1 MSEEKQYISYNN
13 VHQLCQESAE
23 RIKKFQPDLIIAIGG
38 GGFIPAR
45 ILRTFLKEPGVPT
58 IRIFA
63 IILSLYE
70 DLNTL
75 GSQKENLGV
84 KVIRTQWIDYKQSKL
99 DLVGKNILIVD
110 EVDDT
115 RTTLHYAL
123 NELQKDA
130 NEQALAKGIDL
141 DKNPEKRTKFG
152 IFVLHDKMKPKKADL
167 PDEILHDETRY
178 IAGRRVPDQW
188 YAYPW
193 ESIDIVHHTDMAVK
207 QGNDIFL
214 DRTNIN

>member
-1 MSEEKQYISYNN
+1 MSSDDKQYISYNN

-23 RIKKFQPDLIIAIGG
+23 RIKKFKPDIIIAIGG

-45 ILRTFLKEPGVPT
+45 ILRTFLKEPGIPT

-70 DLNTL
+70 DLFTV
-75 GSQKENLGV
+75 GSEQEAVGV
-84 KVIRTQWIDYKQSKL
+84 TVQRTQWIDYEQCKL
-99 DLVGKNILIVD
+99 DLVGKNVLIVD

-123 NELQKDA
+123 HELEKDA
-130 NEQALAKGIDL
+130 EQQAKAKNIDL
-141 DKNPEKRTKFG
+141 DKQPEMRTKFG
-152 IFVLHDKMKPKKADL
+152 IFVLHDKVKPKKADL
-167 PDEILHDETRY
+167 PEEIVNDEDRY
-178 IAGRRVPDQW
+178 IAGRKVPDKW

-193 ESIDIVHHTDMAVK
+193 ESTDIVYHTKMAME
-207 QGNDIFL
+207 QGNDVFL
-214 DRTNIN
+214 P